1 MVPGV
6 IGEDSERDLFTL
18 VVARVGRLEETGSPW
33 GPYRLVDPSGAEVR
47 PVARFLAEL
56 QALGRSE
63 ATQRSYGNDLL
74 RWFRFL
80 WAIGVPWDQATRAEA
95 RVLLSPQRTVF
106 HVQQRHLSRC
116 SLPAGHGYLS
126 LHPARR

>member
-6 IGEDSERDLFTL
+6 IGEDSERDLATL

-33 GPYRLVDPSGAEVR
+33 EPYRLVDPSGAVVQ
-47 PVARFLAEL
+47 PAARFLAEL

-80 WAIGVPWDQATRAEA
+80 WAIGCRGIRPPGPK
-95 RVLLSPQRTVF
+95 RVTT
-106 HVQQRHLSRC
+106 
-116 SLPAGHGYLS
+116 PAGCR
-126 LHPARR
+126 PAASRKASAGPRAPASRPPGRRL